1 LNTHYQI
8 IDLEWRLIIIF
19 SNTERKAE
27 ILRTWVISLITS
39 IALETVIKVGLI
51 NSSFP
56 EHAER
61 TASTNQ
67 KD

>member
-1 LNTHYQI
+1 M
-8 IDLEWRLIIIF
+8 IIF